1 MTFESKSFIKT
12 LTTRPGVYCMQNEE
26 GKVIY
31 VGKAKNLKKRVSS
44 YFNRTKSD
52 SPKTQVML
60 KHVRNIEVTVTHTEN
75 EALILENNLIKN
87 YKPRYNIL
95 FRDDKSY
102 PYLYL
107 ATNHDYPHFRYHRGS
122 LKGKG
127 RYFGPYPSAGS
138 VRRTL
143 NLIQKLFLIRSC
155 EDSVFANRSRP
166 CLQYQIKRCSAPC
179 VDYISRED
187 YERDIKHATL
197 FLEGKNEQVI
207 KALTEPMQKA
217 SDALEYE
224 LAARFRD
231 QIRSL
236 RDVQERQHIT
246 TDGGDM
252 DIITCTIIQNQS
264 CIQHVFIRSG
274 LNLGSRNYF
283 PQHMTDQTE
292 AELIKAFLSQFYLSE
307 NKQQKISPEII
318 ISHDFDDVEIMQ
330 DVLTEKTEKKIKIKS
345 KVRGERAKWLMMA
358 KDNVALTLNQR
369 LASNKNYYKRLES
382 LQNLLKLK
390 EPIEHIECFDI
401 SHTQGEATVG
411 SCVVFGTDG
420 PVNSKYRQYNINNV
434 KRGDDYAAMKQVIQR
449 RYTRLV
455 KENAKLPDLI
465 IIDGGKG
472 QIAVAKKELYELQ
485 LTHIPILGV
494 AKGPSRKPGLENLI
508 LATENDKLPCDSSS
522 PALHLIQHIR
532 DEAHRFAI
540 SAHRQKRKS
549 KRNRSRLEEIE
560 GIGNKRRQSLIKHFG
575 GIQGIA
581 KAGVDDLAMV
591 PGISKS
597 LALKVYEIFHDIK

>member
-1 MTFESKSFIKT
+1 MTFESKSFLKT

-26 GKVIY
+26 GEVIY

-44 YFNRTKSD
+44 YFNRKKSD

-236 RDVQERQHIT
+236 RDVQERQHISS
-246 TDGGDM
+246 DGGDM
-252 DIITCTIIQNQS
+252 DIITCTIIQNQA

-307 NKQQKISPEII
+307 NKQQKISHEII
-318 ISHDFDDVEIMQ
+318 ISHHFDDVEIMQ
-330 DVLTEKTEKKIKIKS
+330 DVLTEKTGKKIKIKT
-345 KVRGERAKWLMMA
+345 KVRGERAKWLAMA
-358 KDNVALTLNQR
+358 KENVALTLSQR
-369 LASNKNYYKRLES
+369 LA
-382 LQNLLKLK
+382 
-390 EPIEHIECFDI
+390 
-401 SHTQGEATVG
+401 
-411 SCVVFGTDG
+411 
-420 PVNSKYRQYNINNV
+420 
-434 KRGDDYAAMKQVIQR
+434 
-449 RYTRLV
+449 
-455 KENAKLPDLI
+455 
-465 IIDGGKG
+465 
-472 QIAVAKKELYELQ
+472 
-485 LTHIPILGV
+485 
-494 AKGPSRKPGLENLI
+494 
-508 LATENDKLPCDSSS
+508 
-522 PALHLIQHIR
+522 
-532 DEAHRFAI
+532 
-540 SAHRQKRKS
+540 
-549 KRNRSRLEEIE
+549 
-560 GIGNKRRQSLIKHFG
+560 
-575 GIQGIA
+575 
-581 KAGVDDLAMV
+581 
-591 PGISKS
+591 
-597 LALKVYEIFHDIK
+597 